1 MTKKKVPILLQT
13 SSAQVF
19 RDTNTVSHPHTQVA
33 ELASCT
39 MSSRPWHYTHRSYH
53 RADCNPACESPR
65 EGDVAAAF
73 WERYKWLDTGAGLQT
88 KELLWF
94 LELRKFLELLLKK
107 KKNNKVKIYLSIYQR
122 AGRRLRKIETPYWK
136 TYMMFTHLTSESPK
150 DACCTNGKTAAD
162 NSL

>member
-1 MTKKKVPILLQT
+1 MPLKHGRCFPHTVFRRQLESLEHLEVSQIPLPWKHFHIKQPIHDKKKKVPILLQT

-19 RDTNTVSHPHTQVA
+19 RDTNTVSHPHTRVA

-53 RADCNPACESPR
+53 RADCNPTCESPR

-94 LELRKFLELLLKK
+94 LELRKFLELLLLKK
-107 KKNNKVKIYLSIYQR
+107 KKKK
-122 AGRRLRKIETPYWK
+122 TPIK
-136 TYMMFTHLTSESPK
+136 
-150 DACCTNGKTAAD
+150 
-162 NSL
+162 